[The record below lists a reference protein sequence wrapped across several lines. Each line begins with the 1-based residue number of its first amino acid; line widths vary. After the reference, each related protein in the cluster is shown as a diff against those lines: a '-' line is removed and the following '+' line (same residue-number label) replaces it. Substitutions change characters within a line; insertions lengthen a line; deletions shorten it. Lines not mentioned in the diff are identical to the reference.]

1 MKFPDSKI
9 IIFCKAPIPGTVKTR
24 LLSVLSEEQAS
35 ELHIKLATETINQ
48 AIKSQLC
55 PVEIWCSPDT
65 LHPFFQMFN
74 IDLKKQKGNNLGEQ
88 MHHALQTTLEQSS
101 SAILIG
107 TDCPSMTI
115 NDLDQAI
122 DKLEQGSDVVIA
134 PAEDGGYTLIGMKK
148 VCRSIFKNI
157 DWGTSKVFDQTIS
170 KINKLDLQLNKLPK
184 QWDVDRPEDLQ
195 RYDDGLERNSLANI
209 SSRTTP

>member
-9 IIFCKAPIPGTVKTR
+9 LIFCKAPIPGTVKTR
-24 LLSVLSEEQAS
+24 LFSVLSKQQAA
-35 ELHIKLATETINQ
+35 ELHIKLAIETINL

-65 LHPFFQMFN
+65 RHPFFQMFK
-74 IDLKKQKGNNLGEQ
+74 IDLKKQQGSNLGER
-88 MHHALQTTLEQSS
+88 MHHALQTTLENCS

-115 NDLDQAI
+115 DDLDQAFI
-122 DKLEQGSDVVIA
+122 QLEEGSDVVIA
-134 PAEDGGYTLIGMKK
+134 PSEDGGYTLVGMTKK
-148 VCRSIFKNI
+148 NYELFNNI
-157 DWGTSKVFDQTIS
+157 DWGTSKVFDQTIV
-170 KINKLDLQLNKLPK
+170 KITKHDLQCYKLPM

-195 RYDDGLERNSLANI
+195 RYVDSQNKNL
-209 SSRTTP
+209 

>member
-55 PVEIWCSPDT
+55 PVEIWCFPDT
-65 LHPFFQMFN
+65 HHPFFQMFN
-74 IDLKKQKGNNLGEQ
+74 IDLKKQQGNNLGER
-88 MHHALQTTLEQSS
+88 MYHALQTTLEQSS

-107 TDCPSMTI
+107 TDSPSMTM
-115 NDLDQAI
+115 NDLEQALT
-122 DKLEQGSDVVIA
+122 KLEEGCDVVIA

-170 KINKLDLQLNKLPK
+170 EINKLDLRLNELTM

-195 RYDDGLERNSLANI
+195 RYVDSQNNKH
-209 SSRTTP
+209 

>member
-55 PVEIWCSPDT
+55 PVEIWSSPDT
-65 LHPFFQMFN
+65 HHPFFQMFN
-74 IDLKKQKGNNLGEQ
+74 IDLKKQKGNNLGER

-107 TDCPSMTI
+107 TDSPSMTI

-134 PAEDGGYTLIGMKK
+134 PAEDGGYTLIGMRN

-157 DWGTSKVFDQTIS
+157 DWGTSKVFDQTITE
-170 KINKLDLQLNKLPK
+170 INKLDLRLNELTM

-195 RYDDGLERNSLANI
+195 RYVDSQNNKH
-209 SSRTTP
+209 